1 MVRYSVMWKF
11 KPSDGRTPKET
22 AEDVKER
29 YESLKGLIPG
39 LNDIEVGV
47 NRNDSATTYDAI
59 MIADFE
65 SWKALADYKADT
77 MRENVREYA
86 DRLAESRVRVEYER

>member
-11 KPSDGRTPKET
+11 KPSEGRTPKET

-39 LNDIEVGV
+39 LIDIEVGV
-47 NRNDSATTYDAI
+47 NRYDSATTYDAI

>member
-11 KPSDGRTPKET
+11 KPPDGRTPKET

-39 LNDIEVGV
+39 LIDIEVGV

>member
-39 LNDIEVGV
+39 LIDIEVGV
-47 NRNDSATTYDAI
+47 NRNYSATTYDAI

>member
-39 LNDIEVGV
+39 LLDIEVGV

-77 MRENVREYA
+77 MRDSVRAYA
-86 DRLAESRVRVEYER
+86 DSLAESRVRVEYER

>member
-1 MVRYSVMWKF
+1 MWKF

-22 AEDVKER
+22 AEDVKEK

-39 LNDIEVGV
+39 LLNIEVGI

-59 MIADFE
+59 MIADVE

-77 MRENVREYA
+77 LRDNVREYA
-86 DRLAESRVRVEYER
+86 DNLAESRVRVEYER

>member
-39 LNDIEVGV
+39 LLDIEVGV
-47 NRNDSATTYDAI
+47 NTNDSATTYDAI

-77 MRENVREYA
+77 MRDSVREYA
-86 DRLAESRVRVEYER
+86 DSLAESRVRVEYER

>member
-39 LNDIEVGV
+39 LIDIEVGV
-47 NRNDSATTYDAI
+47 NRIDSATTYDAI

>member
-1 MVRYSVMWKF
+1 MIRYSVMWKF

-39 LNDIEVGV
+39 LIDIEVGV

-65 SWKALADYKADT
+65 SWKALADYTADT

>member
-39 LNDIEVGV
+39 LIDIEVGV

-77 MRENVREYA
+77 MRENFREYA

>member
-1 MVRYSVMWKF
+1 MIRYSVMGKF

-22 AEDVKER
+22 AEDVKEK

-39 LNDIEVGV
+39 LLNIEVGI

-77 MRENVREYA
+77 LRDNVREYA
-86 DRLAESRVRVEYER
+86 DNLAESRVRVEYER

>member
-39 LNDIEVGV
+39 LLDIEVGV

-65 SWKALADYKADT
+65 SWKALADYKDET
-77 MRENVREYA
+77 MRDSVREYA
-86 DRLAESRVRVEYER
+86 DSLAESRVRVEYER

>member
-11 KPSDGRTPKET
+11 KPSDVRTPKET

-39 LNDIEVGV
+39 LLDIEVGV

-77 MRENVREYA
+77 MRDSVREYA
-86 DRLAESRVRVEYER
+86 DSLAESRVRVEYER

>member
-39 LNDIEVGV
+39 LIDIEVGV

-77 MRENVREYA
+77 MRENLREYA
-86 DRLAESRVRVEYER
+86 GRQAESRVRVEYER

>member
-1 MVRYSVMWKF
+1 M
-11 KPSDGRTPKET
+11 
-22 AEDVKER
+22 
-29 YESLKGLIPG
+29 I
-39 LNDIEVGV
+39 DIEVGV

>member
-39 LNDIEVGV
+39 LIDIEVGV

-77 MRENVREYA
+77 MRENVREYS

>member
-39 LNDIEVGV
+39 LLDIEVGV

-77 MRENVREYA
+77 MRDSVREYS
-86 DRLAESRVRVEYER
+86 DSLAESRVRVEYER

>member
-39 LNDIEVGV
+39 LIDIEVGF

>member
-39 LNDIEVGV
+39 LLDIEVGV

-65 SWKALADYKADT
+65 SWKALADYQADT
-77 MRENVREYA
+77 MRDSVREYA
-86 DRLAESRVRVEYER
+86 DSLAESRVRVEYER

>member
-1 MVRYSVMWKF
+1 MIRYSVMWKF

-22 AEDVKER
+22 AEDVKEK

-39 LNDIEVGV
+39 LLNIEVGI

-59 MIADFE
+59 MRADFE

-77 MRENVREYA
+77 LRDNVREYA
-86 DRLAESRVRVEYER
+86 DNLAESRVRVEYER

>member
-39 LNDIEVGV
+39 LLDIEVGV

-77 MRENVREYA
+77 MRDSVREYA
-86 DRLAESRVRVEYER
+86 DSLAVSRVRVEYER

>member
-39 LNDIEVGV
+39 LLDIEVGV

-65 SWKALADYKADT
+65 SWTALADYKADT
-77 MRENVREYA
+77 MRDSVREYA
-86 DRLAESRVRVEYER
+86 DSLAESRVRVEYER

>member
-1 MVRYSVMWKF
+1 MVRYSVRWKF

-39 LNDIEVGV
+39 LLDIEVGV

-77 MRENVREYA
+77 MRDSVREYA
-86 DRLAESRVRVEYER
+86 DSLAESRVRVEYER

>member
-22 AEDVKER
+22 AEDVKKR

-39 LNDIEVGV
+39 LLDIEVGV

-77 MRENVREYA
+77 MRDSVREYA
-86 DRLAESRVRVEYER
+86 DSLAESRVRVEYER

>member
-1 MVRYSVMWKF
+1 MEVQAIRWQDSERDGGRCQGKVRV
-11 KPSDGRTPKET
+11 PQGT
-22 AEDVKER
+22 
-29 YESLKGLIPG
+29 
-39 LNDIEVGV
+39 
-47 NRNDSATTYDAI
+47 DSATTYDAI

>member
-1 MVRYSVMWKF
+1 MIRYSVMWKF

-22 AEDVKER
+22 AEDVKEK

-39 LNDIEVGV
+39 LLNIEVGI
-47 NRNDSATTYDAI
+47 NRNDSATTDDAI

-77 MRENVREYA
+77 LRDNVREYA
-86 DRLAESRVRVEYER
+86 DNLAESRVRVEYER

>member
-39 LNDIEVGV
+39 LIDIEVGV

-77 MRENVREYA
+77 MREKVREHA

>member
-1 MVRYSVMWKF
+1 MIRYSVMWKF

-22 AEDVKER
+22 AEDVKEK

-39 LNDIEVGV
+39 LLNIEVGI
-47 NRNDSATTYDAI
+47 NRNDSATTYDTI

-77 MRENVREYA
+77 LRDNVREYA
-86 DRLAESRVRVEYER
+86 DNLAESRVRVEYER

>member
-11 KPSDGRTPKET
+11 KPLDGRTPKET

-39 LNDIEVGV
+39 LLDIEVGV

-77 MRENVREYA
+77 MRDSVREYA
-86 DRLAESRVRVEYER
+86 DSLAESRVRVEYER

>member
-11 KPSDGRTPKET
+11 KPSDSMTPKET

-29 YESLKGLIPG
+29 YESLKGLIPR
-39 LNDIEVGV
+39 LIDIEVGV

>member
-1 MVRYSVMWKF
+1 MWKF

-39 LNDIEVGV
+39 LIDIEVGV
-47 NRNDSATTYDAI
+47 NRNDSATTHDAI

>member
-22 AEDVKER
+22 GEDVKER

-39 LNDIEVGV
+39 LIDIEVGV

>member
-11 KPSDGRTPKET
+11 KPSDGRTTKET

-39 LNDIEVGV
+39 LLDIEVGV

-77 MRENVREYA
+77 MRDSVREYA
-86 DRLAESRVRVEYER
+86 DSLAESRVRVEYER